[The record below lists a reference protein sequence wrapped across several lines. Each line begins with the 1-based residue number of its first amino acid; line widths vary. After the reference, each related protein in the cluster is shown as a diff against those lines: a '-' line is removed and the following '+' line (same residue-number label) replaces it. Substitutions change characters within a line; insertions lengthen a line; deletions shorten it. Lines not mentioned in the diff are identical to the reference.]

1 MGSTV
6 WGDIGGRMRKLVMT
20 IRVAED
26 DNGRFHAQETE
37 TEAAG
42 SGTTIRAAIDS
53 LIEELEDRS
62 FWNSLIE
69 ELEDRSFWAGQI
81 KPICFEGDLNGR
93 D

>member
-1 MGSTV
+1 
-6 WGDIGGRMRKLVMT
+6 MRKLVMT

-42 SGTTIRAAIDS
+42 SGATVRAAID
-53 LIEELEDRS
+53 
-62 FWNSLIE
+62 SLIE

-81 KPICFEGDLNGR
+81 KPICFEGDVNGR